1 MTLNIEINALNV
13 DHRIISDAMQIV
25 IQRKHTI
32 DPTKSPTFDTTK
44 HSAEIRTEWRDWK
57 YCGSI
62 TQVCDVLLKQRILE
76 SDATTLRQ
84 LRDEIVAFRRR
95 ISDLIGD

>member
-1 MTLNIEINALNV
+1 MTLNIVINDAY
-13 DHRIISDAMQIV
+13 RITSDATQIV

-32 DPTKSPTFDTTK
+32 DPTKSPAFNPEK
-44 HSAEIRTEWRDWK
+44 HSSEIRTEYRDWK

-62 TQVCDVLLKQRILE
+62 TQAADILLKQRILE
-76 SDATTLRQ
+76 SDATSLRQ
-84 LRDEIVAFRRR
+84 LRSEIASFKLE